1 MPIKI
6 KSCENSTGS
15 IIFENSKINLDY
27 LSLNSLSKPNL
38 KTRSLY
44 GGLNIINSDMKAK
57 TIDVQDSKSEDAV
70 NFINSDINIDKL
82 ELRNIQSDALDSD
95 FSKLKISSL
104 ICYDIGND
112 CLDLSYSNGDI
123 SNIFAANIKDKVV
136 SLGEK
141 SNISIL
147 SVEAY
152 DSEIGLVAKDQS
164 ILNINSCFTTK

>member
-1 MPIKI
+1 M
-6 KSCENSTGS
+6 
-15 IIFENSKINLDY
+15 
-27 LSLNSLSKPNL
+27 
-38 KTRSLY
+38 
-44 GGLNIINSDMKAK
+44 
-57 TIDVQDSKSEDAV
+57 
-70 NFINSDINIDKL
+70 
-82 ELRNIQSDALDSD
+82 
-95 FSKLKISSL
+95 KISSL

-123 SNIFAANIKDKVV
+123 SDIYASNIKDKVV

-164 ILNINSCFTTK
+164 ILNINLYKFNDLKIPVSAYIKKQEYGPPSIIINNTSSNKYLNQLNFISKDSSVLINGKVVKGISDSSEVSEMFYGNIFGVKTKRWIDMNVNF